1 MTRSILALGTILLL
15 GIPVAAQI
23 QPRPTMNP
31 PSPSAAPD
39 SKSAPAAPGT
49 QQKPAQEGDTRSYIK
64 VHTEVVVVPVTV
76 KDRDGRLVGGLQA
89 EDFRIFQDGQEQQIL
104 KFSAD
109 PFPLSAVILIDNDLS
124 QKQADQVQK
133 SLVAIA
139 GGFGPADEAAIVTYS
154 EYSTVVSNF
163 SFNNDVTFTA
173 LKRLELRRRF
183 PGGFGGPLEAG
194 PVINGRPQETGVP
207 NVGAQ
212 RVTVDV
218 DLDDAI
224 YAAGEMLKGRGRDRR
239 KIIFLISD
247 GNNAHNNKHSFKETL
262 QLLLTADVSV
272 YSISVGHAF
281 LQHET
286 SRLEHYA
293 SGTGGDTFYAGKSD
307 GLGRLYAKVTEQARN
322 QYILLYSPQ
331 EADRSKDYHSIEV
344 RVRRAGLDVSAREGY
359 YTSAVNAPH

>member
-1 MTRSILALGTILLL
+1 MTRITLALATALLL
-15 GIPVAAQI
+15 GLPVAAQI
-23 QPRPTMNP
+23 QPRPSMNP
-31 PSPSAAPD
+31 PQTAPPSP
-39 SKSAPAAPGT
+39 SAPAAPGA
-49 QQKPAQEGDTRSYIK
+49 QQKSFQEGDTRSYIK
-64 VHTEVVVVPVTV
+64 VHTEVVIVPVTV
-76 KDRDGRLVGGLQA
+76 KDRDGRLVGGLQP

-104 KFSAD
+104 KFSSD

-124 QKQADQVQK
+124 QKHAEQVQK

-139 GGFGPADEAAIVTYS
+139 GGFGPADEAAVVTYS
-154 EYSTVVSNF
+154 EYPSVVSNF
-163 SFNNDVTFTA
+163 SFSNDLTFTT
-173 LKRLELRRRF
+173 LKRLELRSHF

-194 PVINGRPQETGVP
+194 PVINGRSQETGVP
-207 NVGAQ
+207 NVGA
-212 RVTVDV
+212 RRETVDK

-247 GNNAHNNKHSFKETL
+247 GNNSRNNKHSFKETL
-262 QLLLTADVSV
+262 QLLQTADVSV
-272 YSISVGHAF
+272 YSISVGHAL

-293 SGTGGDTFYAGKSD
+293 GGTGGDTFYAGKSD
-307 GLGRLYAKVTEQARN
+307 SLGRLYARVTEQARN
-322 QYILLYSPQ
+322 QYILAFSPQ

-344 RVRRAGLDVSAREGY
+344 RVRRPGLDITAREGY

>member
-1 MTRSILALGTILLL
+1 MTRSILAFGAVLLL

-23 QPRPTMNP
+23 QPRPTPNP
-31 PSPSAAPD
+31 PPSAPQSQPAPTT
-39 SKSAPAAPGT
+39 PGA
-49 QQKPAQEGDTRSYIK
+49 QQKPSQEGDTRSYIK

-76 KDRDGRLVGGLQA
+76 KDRDGRLVGGLQE

-109 PFPLSAVILIDNDLS
+109 PFPLSAVILIDNYLT

-139 GGFGPADEAAIVTYS
+139 GGFGPADEAAVVTYS
-154 EYSTVVSNF
+154 EYPSIVSNF
-163 SFNNDVTFTA
+163 SFNNDLTFTT
-173 LKRLELRRRF
+173 LKRLELNKHF

-194 PVINGRPQETGVP
+194 PVINGRSQETGVP
-207 NVGAQ
+207 NVGA
-212 RVTVDV
+212 RRETVDV

-247 GNNAHNNKHSFKETL
+247 GNNARNNKHNFKETL
-262 QLLLTADVSV
+262 QYLLTADVSV
-272 YSISVGHAF
+272 YSISVGHALF
-281 LQHET
+281 QHET

-293 SGTGGDTFYAGKSD
+293 SGTGGDTFSAGKSD
-307 GLGRLYAKVTEQARN
+307 SLARLYAKVTEQARN
-322 QYILLYSPQ
+322 QYILAFSPQ

-344 RVRRAGLDVSAREGY
+344 RVRRPGLDITAREGY